1 MTISMTKQAI
11 AEPQPEEVVLS
22 VKEVSKRFCRDL
34 RRSLFYGIQDIASEL
49 SGTRGKVETLRPKEF
64 WALDKV
70 SFQLRRG
77 ESLGLVGPNGSGK
90 STLLKIIAG
99 LIRPDKGYVET
110 NGRIAPLI
118 ALGAG
123 FNPILTGREN
133 VYTNMSILGL
143 SRKEINER
151 FDEVLAFAEIGE
163 AIDSP
168 VQSYSSGMAARLGF
182 SSAIHT
188 EPDIL
193 LIDEVLAVGDS
204 HFKGKCFQ
212 KLHDL
217 RQKGTS
223 FILVSHNPHSIL
235 TICESAVY
243 LLNGR
248 LSGVGDTAQVMSKYE
263 RDLFLDNSTGGFDV
277 KHSKNKLEN
286 KNTNLEISSI
296 YFRNDHGTIIGSPL
310 SGDPVTLCV
319 ACKTHKKI
327 EKAGFTISIK
337 GLAQGGDV
345 VLLLNCLHDDVHL
358 DLVPGDYEVQIQ
370 MPYLGLRL
378 GTYSM
383 DVYAKEGLYAL
394 DSLESFRFNVEASQ
408 SISRSLFFQPRT
420 WKVTSQL
427 N

>member
-1 MTISMTKQAI
+1 MTISLTKQAI

-22 VKEVSKRFCRDL
+22 VQEVSKRFCRDL

-49 SGTRGKVETLRPKEF
+49 SGARGAVETLRPKEF

-99 LIRPDKGYVET
+99 LIKPDTGSIET
-110 NGRIAPLI
+110 KGRIAPLI

-143 SRKEINER
+143 TKKEINNR
-151 FDEVLAFAEIGE
+151 FDQVVAFAEIDE
-163 AIDSP
+163 AIDAP

-182 SSAIHT
+182 ASAIHT
-188 EPDIL
+188 EPEIL
-193 LIDEVLAVGDS
+193 LLDEVLAVGDS
-204 HFKGKCFQ
+204 RFKGKCFQ
-212 KLHDL
+212 KLHEL

-223 FILVSHNPHSIL
+223 FVLVSHNPHSIL
-235 TICESAVY
+235 TTCETAVY
-243 LLNGR
+243 LLKGK
-248 LSGVGDTAQVMSKYE
+248 SMEVGDTAQIMSRYE
-263 RDLFLDNSTGGFDV
+263 RDLFLDNLTKVSSSTN
-277 KHSKNKLEN
+277 SKKSKEKQTSLN
-286 KNTNLEISSI
+286 IDSI
-296 YFRNDHGTIIGSPL
+296 YFRNSLGNIIEAPV
-310 SGDPVTLCV
+310 SGEPAVLCF
-319 ACKTHKKI
+319 ACKIHQRV
-327 EKAGFTISIK
+327 EKASFTVSIK

-345 VLLLNCLHDDVHL
+345 VLLLNCLQDNVKL
-358 DLVPGDYEVQIQ
+358 DLLPGDCEVQLQ

-383 DVYAKEGLYAL
+383 DIYAKEGLYHL
-394 DSLESFRFNVEASQ
+394 DSVELFRFNVDAGEN
-408 SISRSLFFQPRT
+408 ISRSLFYQPRS
-420 WKVTSQL
+420 WKVIS